1 MKTYCQYHFGKM
13 RAHTNDLCSLDQH
26 TKSVSAV
33 RYTFVVVF
41 LFVFLD
47 GVFLASCNMNEQKRH
62 LLHLTGTIGPLLFN
76 LLNSKHPD
84 WTNYCGWLAVCTQS
98 LLINNWTN
106 YCIQWVKRLKGY
118 LCIIMAT
125 YDANS
130 DINEDSQPFDVSS
143 CWNQKCREGRSK
155 EEGNVNGEGKK
166 ARLTPPVTIITT
178 HTHTHKIFNAF
189 LMNWFFIANLKLI
202 RCVMNPLVSQ
212 CAKADSCYGM
222 CAWACVKLR
231 LFRWSVYVPVVMVC
245 VLIWPRLCLR
255 VAHRWLGYADW
266 AQRVWLSYMPYQPIA
281 SLLTIRY

>member
-1 MKTYCQYHFGKM
+1 M

-33 RYTFVVVF
+33 RYTSAVVF

-47 GVFLASCNMNEQKRH
+47 GVFLASCNMNEQTRH

-76 LLNSKHPD
+76 LPNSKHPD

-125 YDANS
+125 YTFWYKWRLAAIWRVIMLEPEMS
-130 DINEDSQPFDVSS
+130 RRQEQ
-143 CWNQKCREGRSK
+143 RG
-155 EEGNVNGEGKK
+155 GECKWRGKK

-231 LFRWSVYVPVVMVC
+231 LFRWSVCPMWLWC
-245 VLIWPRLCLR
+245 V
-255 VAHRWLGYADW
+255 Y
-266 AQRVWLSYMPYQPIA
+266 
-281 SLLTIRY
+281 